1 MTIKSSNGIFGA
13 GSTGTARISPALI
26 SVMNSSTSEEISI
39 SPALQMVLDRM
50 RALPTYNPVGSVF
63 TSPKRQNCYSEAG
76 FKCMWSKLVSQAIAK
91 GIVAER
97 FTFHDLRAHYA
108 THYKESHGHLP
119 DLHSNKA
126 TTARVYDRSTSS
138 KRQAL

>member
-63 TSPKRQNCYSEAG
+63 TSPKRQNCYTKARGSPSEH
-76 FKCMWSKLVSQAIAK
+76 SSQSSIA
-91 GIVAER
+91 
-97 FTFHDLRAHYA
+97 
-108 THYKESHGHLP
+108 
-119 DLHSNKA
+119 
-126 TTARVYDRSTSS
+126 STEPSG
-138 KRQAL
+138 A